1 MATSITSTPAW
12 RDLTTLEDRGRGL
25 DLRELFA
32 SDPERTEKLTCE
44 AGDLHVDLSKH
55 LVDDEIVEALI
66 TVAEATGL
74 QERIEGMFSGEHINS
89 TEDRAVLHVAL
100 RSARGERFVVD
111 GEDVVPA
118 VHEVLDRMA
127 RFAEK
132 VRSGEW
138 VGQTGERIHHVVNI
152 GIGGSDLGPAMAYRA
167 LRSYRHPEIEA
178 HYVSNVDPAHLSS
191 VLDLVDPQSTLF
203 IVASKTFTTLE
214 TLANARSAR
223 AWLVDALGEEA
234 VGKHFV
240 AVSTNQEEV
249 SRFGIDTDNMFE
261 FWDWV
266 GGRYSLVSAIGLSV
280 MIAVGAD
287 QFTEMLGG
295 FRVIDHHF
303 RTQPLASNVPALL
316 GLIGI
321 WYRNVLA
328 LPTYAVLPY
337 SQDLERFPAYLQ
349 QLDMESNGKR
359 VRLDGETV
367 GIETGPI
374 IWGEPG
380 TNGQHAFYQ
389 LLHQGTTVV
398 PADLIGFIEPND
410 DLGGQH
416 DILMANLI
424 AQAEALAFG
433 KTTEEVAAAGVA
445 PQLITHRSFPGNRPT
460 SVVVAPRLT
469 PSLLGQLIALYEHK
483 VFTQGVVWGIN
494 SFDQWGVELGKE
506 LASRTLEEMSVIE
519 APNLS
524 HDPST
529 NALIQRYRQGRGRP
543 V

>member
-111 GEDVVPA
+111 GEDVVAA

>member
-1 MATSITSTPAW
+1 MATPITSTSAW
-12 RDLTTLEDRGRGL
+12 QQLIALEHRGRTL
-25 DLRELFA
+25 DLRELFT
-32 SDPERTEKLTCE
+32 SDPGRAGKLTFE

-55 LVDDEIVEALI
+55 LLDDEIVDALI
-66 TVAEATGL
+66 ASAEAVGL
-74 QERIEGMFSGEHINS
+74 QERVDEMFSGEHINS

-100 RSARGERFVVD
+100 RSARDDRYVVD

-118 VHEVLDRMA
+118 VHQVLDRMA
-127 RFAEK
+127 SFSER

-138 VGQTGERIHHVVNI
+138 VGHTGERIRHVVNI

-167 LRSYRHPEIEA
+167 LRAYRHPEIEA
-178 HYVSNVDPAHLSS
+178 HYVSNVDPAHLRS
-191 VLDLVDPQSTLF
+191 VLDMVDPGSTMF

-234 VGKHFV
+234 VKKHFV
-240 AVSTNQEEV
+240 AVSTNEEEV
-249 SRFGIDTDNMFE
+249 SGFGIDTENMFG

-266 GGRYSLVSAIGLSV
+266 GGRYSLGSAIGLSV
-280 MIAVGAD
+280 MIAVGPER
-287 QFTEMLGG
+287 FREMLEG

-303 RTQPLASNVPALL
+303 RTETLASNVPVLL

-337 SQDLERFPAYLQ
+337 SQDLDRFPAYLQ

-359 VRLDGETV
+359 VGLDGSPV
-367 GIETGPI
+367 AIETGPI
-374 IWGEPG
+374 VWGEPG

-398 PADLIGFIEPND
+398 PADLIGFVEPND
-410 DLGGQH
+410 DFGGQH
-416 DILMANLI
+416 DLLMANLI

-433 KTTEEVAAAGVA
+433 KTSEEVASAGVS
-445 PQLITHRSFPGNRPT
+445 PELIAHRSFPGNRPT
-460 SVVVAPRLT
+460 SVVLAPRLT
-469 PSLLGQLIALYEHK
+469 PSVVGQLIALYEHK

-506 LASRTLEEMSVIE
+506 LASRTIDELT
-519 APNLS
+519 APETPES
-524 HDPST
+524 GHDAST
-529 NALIQRYRQGRGRP
+529 NALIHWYRAGRGRP
-543 V
+543 S

>member
-152 GIGGSDLGPAMAYRA
+152 GIGGSDLGSAMAYRA

-506 LASRTLEEMSVIE
+506 LASRTIEEMSVIE